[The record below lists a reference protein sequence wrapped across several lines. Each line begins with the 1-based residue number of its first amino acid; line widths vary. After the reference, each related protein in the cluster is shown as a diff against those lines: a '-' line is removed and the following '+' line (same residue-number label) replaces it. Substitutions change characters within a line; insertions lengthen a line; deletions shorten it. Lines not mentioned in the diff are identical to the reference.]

1 MQSKLQEL
9 TEKIFQEG
17 VEKGNAE
24 AEQILKSANS
34 EAKEII
40 EKAKKDADN
49 ILKDAQ
55 KKAGELKNNTE
66 SEIRLSGKQSLN
78 ALKQQIVDTVN
89 NEITSAAIKD
99 AFSDKNFIRKIIET
113 LLSSWAGS
121 GQSMDLTL
129 LLSEKDEKNLSAFF
143 KKEAKKYLD
152 KGVTVNFDSTL
163 KNGFQLGPK
172 DGSYKVSFT
181 EEDFINFFKHYLR
194 PKLVEILFSAE

>member
-55 KKAGELKNNTE
+55 KKAVELKTNTE
-66 SEIRLSGKQSLN
+66 SEIKLSGKQSLN
-78 ALKQQIVDTVN
+78 ALKQQIVNIVN

-99 AFSDKNFIRKIIET
+99 AFSDKDFIKKIIET

-121 GQSMDLTL
+121 GQSMDLKL
-129 LLSEKDEKNLSAFF
+129 MLPEKDEKNLSTFF

-163 KNGFQLGPK
+163 KDGFQLGPK

>member
-24 AEQILKSANS
+24 AEQILESANS
-34 EAKEII
+34 EAKKII
-40 EKAKKDADN
+40 EKAKKDADD

-55 KKAGELKNNTE
+55 KKAVELKTNTE
-66 SEIRLSGKQSLN
+66 SEIKLSGKQSLN
-78 ALKQQIVDTVN
+78 ALKQQIVNVVN

>member
-24 AEQILKSANS
+24 AEQILESANS

-40 EKAKKDADN
+40 AKAKKEADS
-49 ILKDAQ
+49 ILKEAQ
-55 KKAGELKNNTE
+55 KKAAETKTNTE

-78 ALKQQIVDTVN
+78 ALKQQIVDIIN

-99 AFSDKNFIRKIIET
+99 AFKEKDFIKKIIVT
-113 LLSSWAGS
+113 LLTNWAGS
-121 GQSMDLTL
+121 GQSMDLAL
-129 LLSEKDEKNLSAFF
+129 LLPEKDEKDLSDFF
-143 KKEAKKYLD
+143 KKEAKKFID
-152 KGVTVNFDSTL
+152 KGVTVNFDSGL
-163 KNGFQLGPK
+163 KDGFQLGPK

-181 EEDFINFFKHYLR
+181 EEDFINFFKQYLR

>member
-24 AEQILKSANS
+24 AEQIVESANS

-40 EKAKKDADN
+40 EKAKKESES
-49 ILKDAQ
+49 ILKEAK
-55 KKAGELKNNTE
+55 KKAAETKTNTE
-66 SEIRLSGKQSLN
+66 SEIKLSGKQSLN
-78 ALKQQIVDTVN
+78 ALKQQMVDVIN
-89 NEITSAAIKD
+89 NEITSAAVKD
-99 AFSDKNFIRKIIET
+99 AFKDKDFIKKIIET

-129 LLSEKDEKNLSAFF
+129 LLPAKDEKNLSEFF
-143 KKEAKKYLD
+143 KNEAKKHLD
-152 KGVTVNFDSTL
+152 KGVAINFDSSL
-163 KNGFQLGPK
+163 DAGFQVGPK

-181 EEDFINFFKHYLR
+181 DEDFVNFFKHYLR